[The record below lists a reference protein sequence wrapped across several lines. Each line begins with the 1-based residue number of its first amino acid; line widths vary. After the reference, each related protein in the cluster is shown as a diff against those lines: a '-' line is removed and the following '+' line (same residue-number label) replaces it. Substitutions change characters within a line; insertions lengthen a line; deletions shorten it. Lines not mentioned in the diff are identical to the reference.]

1 MGYGAGVWA
10 VSGPEFVKFDPEK
23 PRLLDAYCGAGGC
36 TKGYQDAGWHVTGV
50 DLHPQPNYC
59 GDEFFQMDAL
69 EALRQVAVGGL
80 GGFAAIHASP
90 PCQVHSDLAHLHP
103 ESTHLDLIPQTR
115 ELLEQTGLPWVME
128 NVEGSSL
135 RRDYVLCGS
144 MFGLGAL
151 CHDGVVRQLRR
162 HRWFETSWG
171 GGLVPS
177 CYHDGQPIGVYG
189 HGGRQQGMRP
199 DNPNAKRSY
208 MGSQSERRQAME
220 IDWMDAHELAQAIPP
235 AYCEFIGAELLR
247 TICSTRTCETPA

>member
-1 MGYGAGVWA
+1 MR
-10 VSGPEFVKFDPEK
+10 
-23 PRLLDAYCGAGGC
+23 PRGLDLFCGGGGC
-36 TKGYQDAGWHVTGV
+36 SAGYARAGCEMVGV
-50 DLHPQPNYC
+50 DLHDQPNYPY
-59 GDEFFQMDAL
+59 EFIRGDAL
-69 EALRQVAVGGL
+69 EFLRGHWYLSPGEGGP
-80 GGFAAIHASP
+80 FDFIHASP

-208 MGSQSERRQAME
+208 MGSQSERRQAMG

-235 AYCEFIGAELLR
+235 AYCEFIGSELVR